1 MQSATLEELCKE
13 RGQAPYNKKSLKV
26 NVFCTDNIRS
36 YKNDQGHEKKSLNVA
51 IGDATMAM
59 KCIIYDEVKFPKFK
73 KGATLIL
80 KNIIKKTDAIVVTSA
95 LKAFTVPKVEIPE
108 HIVNAG
114 ILIISPPPAEIK
126 PLDDALRSPVKT
138 RVSVMGQIIQEEATQ
153 EVKVHN
159 DNVKVKTIYIKDN
172 TISKCK
178 VSLWRELCETD
189 VRSGDHVSITNVVL
203 NVFRGETSLST
214 TSLTKLQKCDA
225 PEMKKTVTVIGCSVE
240 DMEVSFLLC
249 DESEITVPLDIV
261 KTAFPTEG
269 DLESCILGHCEA
281 ELDLQITSKG
291 SEILKLSVV

>member
-1 MQSATLEELCKE
+1 
-13 RGQAPYNKKSLKV
+13 
-26 NVFCTDNIRS
+26 
-36 YKNDQGHEKKSLNVA
+36 
-51 IGDATMAM
+51 MAM
-59 KCIIYDEVKFPKFK
+59 KCIIYDGVKFPKFK

-95 LKAFTVPKVEIPE
+95 SKAFPVPKVEIPE
-108 HIVNAG
+108 LIVNAG

-214 TSLTKLQKCDA
+214 TSLTKLQNT
-225 PEMKKTVTVIGCSVE
+225 PISI
-240 DMEVSFLLC
+240 S
-249 DESEITVPLDIV
+249 
-261 KTAFPTEG
+261 
-269 DLESCILGHCEA
+269 
-281 ELDLQITSKG
+281 
-291 SEILKLSVV
+291 